1 MSEHAPDRETRREE
15 STWPQLAP
23 DSTESTLTSEVSQ
36 QCTKIIEDFRLGR
49 KDKIS
54 AMLDIQASIPHES
67 LIDASFRSALKSYY
81 QVLESFENFRDR
93 SVRDQSNRIRLS
105 SDLADPD
112 ADSISEHPALGR
124 VQALTPEPTKRAHS
138 VGSDEEEHPSK
149 KRVDVSQ
156 FPWIGTEPSLPS
168 ADEFSLR
175 ATRAALENF
184 ARDLKFSKSSVVNSL
199 TCPQFPESEWTNLL
213 SGRAVDLDHV
223 LSSLFTV
230 TQDEKKT
237 ERLGEL
243 EIAVGST
250 SPAKTVKTHGEWI
263 TAWDPTV
270 EATVYVFPH
279 RENELKRYGKYI
291 LQLFS
296 ALPVEAHSRII
307 NFDKAVRV
315 RVAQRRDL
323 TLSDTNQFV
332 DLQFHWIQSV
342 GSLPA
347 SCFSRDRRPEQSAD
361 KTSRRDPCRRW
372 NEGRCPNT
380 NSACKYKHVCSKCR
394 SNNHTMPECPKT

>member
-1 MSEHAPDRETRREE
+1 MPEDASNPEE
-15 STWPQLAP
+15 RQEGASSPQLAP
-23 DSTESTLTSEVSQ
+23 TISPESTLTSEVSQ
-36 QCTKIIEDFRLGR
+36 QCTKIVEDFRLGR

-54 AMLDIQASIPHES
+54 AILDIQASIPHES
-67 LIDASFRSALKSYY
+67 LTDASFRAALKSYY
-81 QVLESFENFRDR
+81 QMLESFENFRDR
-93 SVRDQSNRIRLS
+93 STQIQVR
-105 SDLADPD
+105 SDLGDPEVE
-112 ADSISEHPALGR
+112 SHSGR
-124 VQALTPEPTKRAHS
+124 PVWDHDQALTPEPSKRAHS
-138 VGSDEEEHPSK
+138 VSSDEEEHPSK
-149 KRVDVSQ
+149 KKVDISR
-156 FPWIGTEPSLPS
+156 FPWIRAESSLPS
-168 ADEFSLR
+168 VDESSLR
-175 ATRAALENF
+175 ATRMALENF

-199 TCPQFPESEWTNLL
+199 TCPQFPDSEWTNLL

-243 EIAVGST
+243 EIAIGST

-279 RENELKRYGKYI
+279 REVELKRYGKYI

-332 DLQFHWIQSV
+332 DLQFHWIQSIGAV
-342 GSLPA
+342 PA
-347 SCFSRDRRPEQSAD
+347 PRCSKDRAN

-380 NSACKYKHVCSKCR
+380 NSACNYKHVCSKCR
-394 SNNHTMPECPKT
+394 SNNHTASECPKT